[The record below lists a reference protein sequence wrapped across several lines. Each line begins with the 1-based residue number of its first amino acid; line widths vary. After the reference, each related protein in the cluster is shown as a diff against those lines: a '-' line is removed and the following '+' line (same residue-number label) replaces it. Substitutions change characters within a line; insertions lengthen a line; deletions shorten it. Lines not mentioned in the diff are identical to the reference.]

1 MAQPRRQLDRIDLS
15 AGAEKLSLFAGLT
28 AGLAYS
34 TFRQLR
40 RKRAHSRHGTSS
52 SKRIPFCAS
61 RRATTWKSSTSMAP
75 FRQFLRR

>member
-34 TFRQLR
+34 TFASFSQTRSLP
-40 RKRAHSRHGTSS
+40 SRDIS
-52 SKRIPFCAS
+52 SKRILSALAS
-61 RRATTWKSSTSMAP
+61 GHYLESSTSMAP